1 MHVIFN
7 LIVVTYNEHLKKILS
22 HILDSYQILIE
33 IEDKHGDLAKIE
45 KEMLKINGFI
55 KVVSNKID
63 PDKISTSNFVI
74 VKIKFSQYLENY
86 SFEKEIKTM
95 APLYSND
102 MSRVKN
108 MRLKILEALKN
119 KNMIDDVKELMENI
133 WLIKKNVFY
142 VVVVII
148 HGLDAL
154 DTIQKNV
161 IAIKNNY
168 FLLGP
173 DLSWK
178 FKQHLHSFS
187 IHSDS

>member
-33 IEDKHGDLAKIE
+33 IEDKHGDLVKIE

-63 PDKISTSNFVI
+63 PDKISTSNFAI

-133 WLIKKNVFY
+133 
-142 VVVVII
+142 
-148 HGLDAL
+148 
-154 DTIQKNV
+154 
-161 IAIKNNY
+161 
-168 FLLGP
+168 
-173 DLSWK
+173 
-178 FKQHLHSFS
+178 
-187 IHSDS
+187 

>member
-63 PDKISTSNFVI
+63 PDKISTSNFAI

-95 APLYSND
+95 AQLYSND

-133 WLIKKNVFY
+133 
-142 VVVVII
+142 
-148 HGLDAL
+148 
-154 DTIQKNV
+154 
-161 IAIKNNY
+161 
-168 FLLGP
+168 
-173 DLSWK
+173 
-178 FKQHLHSFS
+178 
-187 IHSDS
+187 